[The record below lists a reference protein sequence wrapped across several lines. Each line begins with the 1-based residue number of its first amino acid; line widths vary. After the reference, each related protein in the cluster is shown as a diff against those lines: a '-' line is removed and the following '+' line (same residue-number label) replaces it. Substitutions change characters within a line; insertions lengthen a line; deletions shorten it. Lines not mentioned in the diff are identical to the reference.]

1 MAKKKAKKQT
11 KAKLVQPKKEEHSGD
26 KTLQII
32 GLIVNILILPGLGSI
47 IGGRIKTGI
56 WQIVLIVVAILLCLV
71 GIPLSLILIGIPLIV
86 LGCLLG
92 FAVWIWGIVT
102 GIQMIQG

>member
-1 MAKKKAKKQT
+1 MAKKKSKKQV
-11 KAKLVQPKKEEHSGD
+11 KAKLLQPAKEKSSGD

-56 WQIVLIVVAILLCLV
+56 WQIVLIVIAGFLCLI
-71 GIPLSLILIGIPLIV
+71 GIPLSLILIGIPLII
-86 LGCLLG
+86 LGCLL
-92 FAVWIWGIVT
+92 
-102 GIQMIQG
+102 